1 MYLLYESLY
10 GDLLCDCQS
19 ACIVG
24 LYDSK
29 EKAIE
34 RAKEIIKEDVEQN
47 EYVLDELY
55 DDFNDCDYVR
65 LFWNRQENW
74 NCYYEIFIKKM
85 DLE

>member
-19 ACIVG
+19 TNVVG
-24 LYDSK
+24 LYDNK
-29 EKAIE
+29 KKAIKK
-34 RAKEIIKEDVEQN
+34 ATEIIKEDIETN
-47 EYVLDELY
+47 DYVLDSLY
-55 DDFNDCDYVR
+55 ADFEDCDYVR

-74 NCYYEIFIKKM
+74 SCYYEIFIKKM